1 MEVLNS
7 RVEKKRCINKIY
19 KEQLSCIDEIK
30 FLEENENN
38 FSNFWLTTIVIN
50 EKSKIKNDDIRLYL
64 ESLNIESRPLW
75 KPMHLQPV
83 FSSSKSYTN
92 NTSDDLFQRGLCLPS
107 GTNMSDEEI
116 NRVVLAI
123 KKLYAK

>member
-7 RVEKKRCINKIY
+7 KLKKRCINKIY
-19 KEQLSCIDEIK
+19 KEQLSCIDGIK

-83 FSSSKSYTN
+83 LVHLSRILIILQMICSKEDSC
-92 NTSDDLFQRGLCLPS
+92 RR
-107 GTNMSDEEI
+107 TNMSDEEI
-116 NRVVLAI
+116 NRVV
-123 KKLYAK
+123 